1 MAVSFSSSI
10 RDPIHGT
17 IPLTAY
23 ERDLLRTRPYAR
35 LRGVRQ
41 MGMAYTVYAGAHHT
55 RYEHVIGAMH
65 TAWLLCQDL
74 DTITEAEKRLVRL
87 AAMSHDL
94 GHRPFSHSLEDAAR
108 RFADRPGLTFL
119 QQFLDHEERTREL
132 LLHDPEIGAVLARHP
147 ETAGIDREELA
158 ALATGEHPVRKLNLL
173 IHSEIDADRID
184 YVLRDNYYCGF
195 AHGVDTQALSTLYVP
210 DDQYGLVLNAERAY
224 VATQLL
230 SARYHLISNIQNN
243 ALVRLADL
251 MLASCI
257 ESALDGADDDRRD
270 AFVQAVNAGQ
280 DGDLEHFLRL
290 HGGSAWHQLQAMV
303 GGELPYSEMVL
314 YDFPLLSPFAR
325 YALHSLQ
332 QQGRSVGQPLQEAI
346 ATKVPGGLLV
356 DLRRISPPVDPLRT
370 SRVVRTPWHGRL
382 TEFPTVRGIVIASLE
397 ALALRVYEPVAGIPD
412 VSPDAFR
419 HLVDEYRALDSSLD
433 HEKAEGVLRGLW
445 QGDRRAFG
453 LLLALETTAFEQ
465 ARAQLGRTATR
476 IDRLFLCSYAALLFL
491 EDALAEPRVYLDG
504 QEAIV
509 ELLSKPLIQAV
520 FGDAWSDLPR
530 GDAIGPWQNDL
541 LYLEHCGLLTAP
553 VRVERV
559 RTVFVPRTKYGS
571 TGWGRRLFHLL
582 TAGEPGLRDRLQEAV
597 VEVLG
602 THLATYREYFGLL
615 GGVTEGEGSRRREL
629 RRTMPVPI
637 TR

>member
-1 MAVSFSSSI
+1 MITFASSI

-65 TAWLLCQDL
+65 TAWVLCQDL

-119 QQFLDHEERTREL
+119 QQFLDHEEWTREL
-132 LLHDPEIGAVLARHP
+132 LLQDPEIGAVLARHP

-158 ALATGEHPVRKLNLL
+158 ALATGEHPIHKLNLL

-195 AHGVDTQALSTLYVP
+195 AHGVDTQTLSTLYVP
-210 DDQYGLVLNAERAY
+210 DEQYGLVLNADRAY

-243 ALVRLADL
+243 AIVRLGDL
-251 MLASCI
+251 LLASCI
-257 ESALDGADDDRRD
+257 ETALCDAENWVKE
-270 AFVQAVNAGQ
+270 AFVQAVNVGQ
-280 DGDLEHFLRL
+280 DSDLEQFLRQ
-290 HGGSAWHQLQAMV
+290 HGGAAWDQLQTMV
-303 GGELPYSEMVL
+303 GGELPYAEMVL

-325 YALHSLQ
+325 YALQSLQ

-346 ATKVPGGLLV
+346 ATKIPGGLLI

-370 SRVVRTPWHGRL
+370 SRVARTPWHGRL

-397 ALALRVYEPVAGIPD
+397 ALGVRVFAPIAGIPD
-412 VSPDAFR
+412 VSDGTFQR
-419 HLVDEYRALDSSLD
+419 LVEDYRTLDSSLD
-433 HEKAEGVLRGLW
+433 LGKAEGMLQGLW
-445 QGDRRAFG
+445 EGDRRAFG
-453 LLLALETTAFEQ
+453 LLLALEATAFEQ
-465 ARAQLGRTATR
+465 AKAKVAIKATR
-476 IDRLFLCSYAALLFL
+476 IDRLFLCTYAALLFL
-491 EDALAEPRVYLDG
+491 EAALNEPRVYLDG

-509 ELLSKPLIQAV
+509 ELLGHERMQAI
-520 FGDAWSDLPR
+520 FGAPWTDLPR

-541 LYLEHCGLLTAP
+541 LFLEHCGLMTAP

-582 TAGEPGLRDRLQEAV
+582 TDGNTALLEALQGAV
-597 VEVLG
+597 TDVLG
-602 THLATYREYFGLL
+602 THLDTYRGYFGLL
-615 GGVTEGEGSRRREL
+615 GGATEVEGARRREL
-629 RRTMPVPI
+629 RRTMPVPF